1 MDKDLREV
9 TSEVKRSTFP
19 QSQAEREAGRG
30 WDVADHE
37 SVSRTSSSK
46 ESTPSRRSA
55 LVRRH
60 SFNSGGRREREPAGS
75 LAERAVASWYQ
86 NSSQSSDSG
95 VRTSDTLEEQ
105 FFSDSEGGLSP
116 FKNRIRG
123 LLGSFGKGKKKNK
136 KLQNRRQLEASLS
149 AGQAGEML
157 EISSGRL
164 GELEQGFTSTASVT
178 TEELEDSGNHRRRQ
192 GNVQLRLKK
201 RATSQ
206 NYSSDTFS
214 SLSTTSGLN
223 VTSNRNSVVSEQS
236 MSSGSFDNN
245 SSSDVGNGNTHKPN
259 IQDMTPLQ
267 FQDRKILFIA
277 KEITTSEKIYVDV
290 LRLINIDFREFFLK
304 AKQETKGKPI
314 LPDQEFA
321 KLFSNLHELMML
333 NEDLLK
339 DFQTR
344 IWNWETQRKIADVIV
359 KKGPYLKLYTVYI
372 RDFSSM
378 NLHFDDCCQKYPK
391 FQKLVK
397 VKYSSLRT

>member
-1 MDKDLREV
+1 MDRDAAEV

-19 QSQAEREAGRG
+19 QSQAERETGRG
-30 WDVADHE
+30 WDVGDHE
-37 SVSRTSSSK
+37 SVSRTSSTK
-46 ESTPSRRSA
+46 ESRPSRRSA

-60 SFNSGGRREREPAGS
+60 SFNSVGRREREPGGS

-136 KLQNRRQLEASLS
+136 KPQNRRPLETSLS
-149 AGQAGEML
+149 SGQAGE
-157 EISSGRL
+157 RL
-164 GELEQGFTSTASVT
+164 QASVKN
-178 TEELEDSGNHRRRQ
+178 EELEDSGNQRRRHV
-192 GNVQLRLKK
+192 NVQLRQKK
-201 RATSQ
+201 RVTSQ

-245 SSSDVGNGNTHKPN
+245 SSSDVGNGNTHKQN
-259 IQDMTPLQ
+259 IQDLTPLQ
-267 FQDRKILFIA
+267 LQDRKILFIA
-277 KEITTSEKIYVDV
+277 KEIMTSEKIYVDV
-290 LRLINIDFREFFLK
+290 LRLVNIDFREFFQK

-333 NEDLLK
+333 NEDLLQ

-378 NLHFDDCCQKYPK
+378 NAHFDDCCQKYPK
-391 FQKLVK
+391 FHKLVK
-397 VKYSSLRT
+397 VGLSSFRLHVLSH